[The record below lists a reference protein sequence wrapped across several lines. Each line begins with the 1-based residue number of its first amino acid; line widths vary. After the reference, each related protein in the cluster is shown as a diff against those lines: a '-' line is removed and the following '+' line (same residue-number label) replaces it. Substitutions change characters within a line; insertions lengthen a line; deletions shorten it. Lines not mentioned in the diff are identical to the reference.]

1 MSNIII
7 KNDVKKLFFILC
19 TVFLVNSCVNIK
31 KEYPQITYYSLQ
43 QARLLIDSM
52 HKRDASLLIRSV
64 DIPESYSARFLI
76 AEVDNR
82 RVQRYFYHRWINDL
96 SSLATDFLEFRIIS
110 YNLFG
115 KGVVRSS
122 SITIPDFYLESKI
135 IALDVHNSTIS
146 PDSNYVSITMNFNFF
161 QRTNTTDG
169 TKLLFSN
176 TYSNN
181 IRRPNN
187 FAGSI
192 PPAISRNL
200 SVLIDYA
207 VADMAR
213 QIEQLQVK

>member
-1 MSNIII
+1 M
-7 KNDVKKLFFILC
+7 KLFFILC
-19 TVFLVNSCVNIK
+19 ALFLVISCVNIK
-31 KEYPQITYYSLQ
+31 KEYPQITYYGLQ
-43 QARLLIDSM
+43 QGKLLIDSM
-52 HKRDASLLIRSV
+52 HKRDVSLLIRSV
-64 DIPESYSARFLI
+64 EIPESYSARFLI
-76 AEVDNR
+76 ADVDNR

-110 YNLFG
+110 YELFG

-122 SITIPDFYLESKI
+122 SITIPNFYLESRV
-135 IALDVHNSTIS
+135 IALDVHNSTLS
-146 PDSNYVSITMNFNFF
+146 PDSNFVAMTMTFNFF
-161 QRTNTTDG
+161 RRTNTSEG

-187 FAGSI
+187 FAESI

-213 QIEQLQVK
+213 HIEILQIK